1 MLNKFKIKFMEKL
14 TLIFIALVGILCAGV
29 FGYQMIESLGRCN
42 LELLILFSL
51 LVTISG
57 AVTILS
63 IKEIK
68 GQD

>member
-1 MLNKFKIKFMEKL
+1 MEKL

-29 FGYQMIESLGRCN
+29 FGYQMIESLDRCN

-57 AVTILS
+57 AVTI
-63 IKEIK
+63 
-68 GQD
+68 